1 MGDPHQ
7 PDRPMSSGLALYS
20 ALYGLSLPLLAP
32 LLALHPRLSG
42 GFGQRLGLRGDL
54 DPPVSACG
62 GSRRPVWLHGSSA
75 GDIVALLPIARVC
88 AAEAGCPPVVS
99 TWTRSGAEM
108 AAARLGRSA
117 TIIRAPL
124 DLAGPVRAV
133 VDRLR
138 PALVVLECLELWPR
152 LVSTCHARGVPV
164 AVVNGR
170 LSSRSLRRYQRARWL
185 FEPCFRGI
193 ARVVARTPED
203 ARRFVEAGVPAG
215 RVTIGANTKYASLE
229 LRQVALSP
237 TAPQGAKVVL
247 GSLHAAEERVLFPLI
262 PSLLA
267 APALEELVVAPRYP
281 HQAEATRRRLR
292 RAGVAEGRVG
302 GAKPGRRAPRVVV
315 LETMGHLAQHYAD
328 ARVAFVG
335 GSLIRHG
342 GHNLVEPA
350 SMGCPVLF
358 GPHTFNCAQEARLLI
373 ERKGGVEVANGAE
386 FAQQTLA
393 LLDDP
398 ARHAAT
404 AAGALSAAG
413 SLAAGARRAVGEV
426 LALVEVTPRAVE
438 RPA

>member
-1 MGDPHQ
+1 MGDPRQ
-7 PDRPMSSGLALYS
+7 PDRTVSSGLALYS

-42 GFGQRLGLRGDL
+42 GFVQRLGLHGDL
-54 DPPVSACG
+54 DSPVSECVGA
-62 GSRRPVWLHGSSA
+62 RRPVWLHGSSA
-75 GDIVALLPIARVC
+75 GDIVALLPIARIC
-88 AAEAGCPPVVS
+88 AAEAGCPPIVS

-108 AAARLGRSA
+108 ATARLGRSA
-117 TIIRAPL
+117 RIIRAPL

-193 ARVVARTPED
+193 ARVVARTPGD
-203 ARRFVEAGVPAG
+203 ARRFVAAGVIAG

-229 LRQVALSP
+229 VRQAAPSP
-237 TAPQGAKVVL
+237 ADHQGGKVVL
-247 GSLHAAEERVLFPLI
+247 GSLHPAEERALFPLI
-262 PSLLA
+262 PGLLA
-267 APALEELVVAPRYP
+267 APTLDELVVAPRYP

-292 RAGVAEGRVG
+292 RAGVAEGRAG
-302 GAKPGRRAPRVVV
+302 GAKPGRRVPRVVV
-315 LETMGHLAQHYAD
+315 LETMGHLAQHYAG
-328 ARVAFVG
+328 AHVAFVG
-335 GSLIRHG
+335 GSLTPHG
-342 GHNLVEPA
+342 GHNLMEPA
-350 SMGCPVLF
+350 ARGCPVLF

-373 ERKGGVEVANGAE
+373 ERRGGVEVASAAE
-386 FAQQTLA
+386 FAQQALA

-404 AAGALSAAG
+404 AAGALSAAA

-426 LALVEVTPRAVE
+426 LALVDVTPGA
-438 RPA
+438 AGQTA